1 MKKRAIAAV
10 VLSCALISASAQA
23 SPIESTAAA
32 RDTTISGR
40 GFGHGRGM
48 SQYGAQGAAIAGKS
62 VRQILD
68 FYYPGTTTG
77 KATGS
82 IRVRISADTTDGVR
96 VGTVNHLRIRDLTAG
111 LVYTLPKA
119 STRNQWSIDPYG
131 DHGTKVSSFDA
142 KTRKWTLWKT
152 FTGMTQFEGAA

>member
-10 VLSCALISASAQA
+10 VLSSALISATAQA
-23 SPIESTAAA
+23 GPVEPRAAA
-32 RDTTISGR
+32 DTTTISGR

-96 VGTVNHLRIRDLTAG
+96 VGAVNG
-111 LVYTLPKA
+111 LSV
-119 STRNQWSIDPYG
+119 R
-131 DHGTKVSSFDA
+131 SFA
-142 KTRKWTLWKT
+142 
-152 FTGMTQFEGAA
+152 TGRV